1 MIKRTMTARKVR
13 FASKT
18 LCVFSLSV
26 FVLLLSEVGGSLL
39 DPTQI
44 GGELQKF
51 ARDAL
56 GVDEMQVRT
65 IENFAKSEWPTSVE
79 PVGLTELSN
88 RNLA

>member
-1 MIKRTMTARKVR
+1 MIKLTMNARKVR

-18 LCVFSLSV
+18 LCVFSLSA
-26 FVLLLSEVGGSLL
+26 FVLLFSEVGGSLL

-56 GVDEMQVRT
+56 GVDEMQART
-65 IENFAKSEWPTSVE
+65 IENFAKSECPTFVK
-79 PVGLTELSN
+79 PVGQ
-88 RNLA
+88 AY

>member
-1 MIKRTMTARKVR
+1 MRKVR

-39 DPTQI
+39 DPTKI

-56 GVDEMQVRT
+56 GVDEMQART
-65 IENFAKSEWPTSVE
+65 IENFAKSEWSTSVE
-79 PVGLTELSN
+79 PVGVTELSN
-88 RNLA
+88 GTLA